1 MLDASPQTGAG
12 RGQGT
17 PAPPAPPPVPP
28 DQHEL
33 HTLVGRRSE
42 LAAQREALTER
53 REEVADQMHGA
64 EATARPG
71 LVARLGVLDER
82 IVRLEQEILQ
92 ADDAISAAIS
102 AGVIAPPSPEPMET
116 QEVPSQWDIS
126 TFEERAGMLM
136 VGEAVI
142 FILLGIV
149 LYKLGWA
156 RAKARFSGS
165 PPNDPRIDQLQNSV
179 DAIAVEVERISEGQ
193 RYVSKRLNE
202 GAQPDV
208 VAAGGGQEE
217 AIPVRRKAT

>member
-12 RGQGT
+12 RGQAT

-28 DQHEL
+28 DQQEL
-33 HTLVGRRSE
+33 HSLVGRRSE
-42 LAAQREALTER
+42 LVAQLEALTER
-53 REEVADQMHGA
+53 REEVADQLHGA
-64 EATARPG
+64 EAAARPG
-71 LVARLGVLDER
+71 LVARLGALDER

-92 ADDAISAAIS
+92 ADDAISGAIS
-102 AGVIAPPSPEPMET
+102 AGVIAPPSLEQTET
-116 QEVPSQWDIS
+116 QEAPSQWDIS

-156 RAKARFSGS
+156 RAKARFSGTH
-165 PPNDPRIDQLQNSV
+165 PNDPRIDQLQNSV

-193 RYVSKRLNE
+193 RYLSKRLNE
-202 GAQPDV
+202 AAPDV
-208 VAAGGGQEE
+208 VAAGGQED
-217 AIPVRRKAT
+217 AIPVRRRAT